1 MGVLASGVFGSFGE
15 VGIGEMSGLLLL
27 KVEGRCVGEGRLLV
41 VGLFGDKGCW
51 LDLVGWSNACGGE
64 PVGSDIPDGS

>member
-27 KVEGRCVGEGRLLV
+27 KVEGRCVGEGGLLV

-51 LDLVGWSNACGGE
+51 WG
-64 PVGSDIPDGS
+64 